1 MSIDEAPEPIPIIP
15 DVPRALS
22 PLVRRICADNPGVMT
37 GPGTNS
43 YIVGTDALAL
53 IDPGPEIEL
62 HIEAL
67 LRLVGTKLRWVLCTH
82 MHHDHSPAA
91 HAIHAATRAQLIGM
105 PPPNH
110 SRHDT
115 RYVPQRVLQDGERF
129 EGQDF
134 TLRAIH
140 TPGHASN
147 HLCFL
152 LEQERMLF
160 SGDHIM
166 EGSTVVIRPPDGDM
180 AAYLQQLE
188 RLKALRPRL
197 KSIAPGHGHLIDKP
211 AAKIDD
217 YLQHRAMREGQVL
230 ELLEASGPV
239 KVDDIVAKLY
249 TDIPEDLV
257 PMAAGTVWAHLL
269 KLKSEGRAKGTSP
282 DKSWSAA

>member
-1 MSIDEAPEPIPIIP
+1 MAMSEIRPGE
-15 DVPRALS
+15 VYTLS
-22 PLVRRICADNPGVMT
+22 ERVRRLTAPNPGVMT

-147 HLCFL
+147 HLCYL
-152 LEQERMLF
+152 LEEEKLLF
-160 SGDHIM
+160 TGDHVM
-166 EGSTVVIRPPDGDM
+166 QGSTVVIGPPDGSM
-180 AAYLQQLE
+180 SAYLASLE
-188 RLKALRPRL
+188 KVLTLDMER
-197 KSIAPGHGHLIDKP
+197 IAPGHGHPIDTPHDEVRKLIRHRLGREQKVL
-211 AAKIDD
+211 AALQRQRRGTLATLVLDAYDD
-217 YLQHRAMREGQVL
+217 VSPKLH
-230 ELLEASGPV
+230 PV
-239 KVDDIVAKLY
+239 AQRSLF
-249 TDIPEDLV
+249 
-257 PMAAGTVWAHLL
+257 AHLE
-269 KLKSEGRAKGTSP
+269 KLEVEGRARREGE
-282 DKSWSAA
+282 DWIACD